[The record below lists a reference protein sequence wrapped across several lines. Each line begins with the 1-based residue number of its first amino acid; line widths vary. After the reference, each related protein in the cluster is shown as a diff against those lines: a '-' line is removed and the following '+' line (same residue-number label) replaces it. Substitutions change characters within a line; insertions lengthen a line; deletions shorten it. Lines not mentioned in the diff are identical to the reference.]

1 MQAARPPKSL
11 TSLDGDKLGTTINAF
26 SRVTSLVPLEY
37 LGKQLRADL
46 VDRGLSIDLW
56 LSSAH
61 ASQQEVASSQSLVL
75 RQFVVVVLGSSQGLT
90 ASAEV
95 LAALLQQTSDEAVNT
110 TLELYRRYI
119 RSVQLR

>member
-1 MQAARPPKSL
+1 M
-11 TSLDGDKLGTTINAF
+11 SLDGDRLVTTINVF

-46 VDRGLSIDLW
+46 VDRALSIDLW

-61 ASQQEVASSQSLVL
+61 ASQKEVATSQFLVL

-95 LAALLQQTSDEAVNT
+95 LAALLQQTSDEAVDT